1 MSEAKIAALKEEIE
15 SIHFA
20 DALYWKRGSDHS
32 REANAEYE
40 RRQDRIQQIGSEL
53 ASLERLA
60 PGT

>member
-20 DALYWKRGSDHS
+20 DALYWKRGRDHS
-32 REANAEYE
+32 REANAEYK
-40 RRQDRIQQIGSEL
+40 RRQDRIQEIGSEL